1 MIVGMR
7 AHVVA
12 VAAVVAAVTLAACG
26 GPSSDPATLLRQAK
40 QVVDNAPSAH
50 FALTSSPVTGS
61 GPFITGGSGD
71 MKRPNS
77 FTGSLSVD
85 FSGLS
90 LSIQVV
96 AIGGVFYAQL
106 PTSTS
111 FQKTDPTAYGF
122 GDPSTFLDPN
132 HGLSNLLTICTQPSL
147 GSDDRNNGEELH
159 EVNCSLP
166 GTAVA
171 SLLTDAAPSQPVSA
185 TFGIAAAT
193 NQLRKVVLTGPFYMG
208 AGTTTFTLIIDG
220 YGKSVTITPPPNAS

>member
-1 MIVGMR
+1 VIVGMR

-40 QVVDNAPSAH
+40 QVVDSAPSAH
-50 FALTSSPVTGS
+50 FALTSSPVKGS

-185 TFGIAAAT
+185 TFGIAAT
-193 NQLRKVVLTGPFYMG
+193 SNQLRKVVLTGPFYMG

>member
-1 MIVGMR
+1 VIVGMR

-12 VAAVVAAVTLAACG
+12 AAAVVAAVTLVACG
-26 GPSSDPATLLRQAK
+26 GPSSDPATLLHQAK
-40 QVVDNAPSAH
+40 QVVDSAPSAH

-166 GTAVA
+166 GSAVA
-171 SLLTDAAPSQPVSA
+171 SLLTDAAPSQAVSA
-185 TFGIAAAT
+185 TFGIATTT

>member
-40 QVVDNAPSAH
+40 QVVDSAPSAH
-50 FALTSSPVTGS
+50 FALTSSPVKGS

-166 GTAVA
+166 GSAVA

-185 TFGIAAAT
+185 TFGIAAT
-193 NQLRKVVLTGPFYMG
+193 SNQLRKVVLTGPFYMG

>member
-1 MIVGMR
+1 MR
-7 AHVVA
+7 AQLVVI
-12 VAAVVAAVTLAACG
+12 AAVVAAITLAACG
-26 GPSSDPATLLRQAK
+26 APPADPSTLLRQAK
-40 QVVDNAPSAH
+40 HAVDSAPSAH
-50 FALTSSPVTGS
+50 FDLTSSPVKGS

-77 FTGSLSVD
+77 FTGSLNVD
-85 FSGLS
+85 FSGLA

-147 GSDDRNNGEELH
+147 GSDDRNNGEALH

-166 GTAVA
+166 GAAVA
-171 SLLTDAAPSQPVSA
+171 SLLTDADPSQPVSA
-185 TFGIAAAT
+185 TFGIATAS

>member
-12 VAAVVAAVTLAACG
+12 VAAVVAAFTLAGCG

-40 QVVDNAPSAH
+40 QVVDSAPSAH
-50 FALTSSPVTGS
+50 FELTSSPVKGS
-61 GPFITGGSGD
+61 GPFITGGSGN

-122 GDPSTFLDPN
+122 GDPSMFLDPN

-166 GTAVA
+166 GSAVA

-185 TFGIAAAT
+185 TFGIAAT
-193 NQLRKVVLTGPFYMG
+193 SNQLRKVVLTGPFYMG

>member
-1 MIVGMR
+1 VIVGMR

-40 QVVDNAPSAH
+40 QVVDSAPSAH

-185 TFGIAAAT
+185 TFGIAAST